1 MNVYDRLKQ
10 EFRIQLE
17 IELVMY
23 PTSTQ
28 DAIDDLKGNDYFTA
42 VSYGTFS
49 TLQNIA
55 VMRFEY
61 SAVDSS
67 GFNDF
72 LAESVL

>member
-61 SAVDSS
+61 SQEASS
-67 GFNDF
+67 GFNNF
-72 LAESVL
+72 LTESVL